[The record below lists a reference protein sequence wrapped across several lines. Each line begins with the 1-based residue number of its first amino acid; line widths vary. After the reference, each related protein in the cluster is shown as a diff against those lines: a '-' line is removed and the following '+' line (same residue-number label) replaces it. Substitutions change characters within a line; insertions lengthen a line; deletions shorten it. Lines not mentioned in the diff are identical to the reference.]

1 MGPVAR
7 HRLSPAIVVGVLAL
21 VAGLAGTT
29 LAADPAANTGAL
41 SKKKV
46 KKIAKK
52 QATRQINKLAPG
64 LSVAHADT
72 ADTASSADTAS
83 TADTANRFGGMTA
96 RRIDQFTLVNGGT
109 RTLGTFG
116 PFRLTATCTINLANT
131 DVAEINITTNQNN
144 SAFVGE
150 AIDSDFDVGDTVPY
164 VEASITPTGTPLIQE
179 DSGAAIAP
187 GGTEILG
194 HQLFA
199 GVNILNQPGRCRF
212 GGVLF
217 VR

>member
-1 MGPVAR
+1 MGALIR
-7 HRLSPAIVVGVLAL
+7 DRLSPGIVVGVLAL
-21 VAGLAGTT
+21 IAALSGTT
-29 LAADPAANTGAL
+29 LAADPAAHTSAL

-52 QATRQINKLAPG
+52 QARTQINKLAPG

-72 ADTASSADTAS
+72 ADSADTAS
-83 TADTANRFGGMTA
+83 SAGTAERFGGMTP
-96 RRIDQFTLVNGGT
+96 RRIDQFTLVNGGA
-109 RTLGTFG
+109 RALGTFG
-116 PFRLTATCTINLANT
+116 PFTLRATCTINQANT
-131 DVAEINITTNQNN
+131 DIAAINVTTSQNN

-150 AIDSDFDVGDTVPY
+150 DIDSDFDVGDTVPY

-187 GGTEILG
+187 NGTEILG

-199 GVNILNQPGRCRF
+199 GVNILNQPARCRF